1 LAKPI
6 NEQILK
12 FGRNEV
18 EIEISKSI
26 IKCST
31 SLGIELDNIQIQTLT
46 EDLID
51 VYKWDSIED
60 IQICL
65 RNGRQGKYGTTY
77 NKLNMVIIQDWMSKH
92 LEEKAIAREH
102 QYNEIKKHTWES
114 KEEYMEKAL
123 ESSKQQTEDFIKE
136 KEAEKENHRAR
147 NEFYKWRLNYI
158 KNANPEG
165 TIKK

>member
-1 LAKPI
+1 MIAASI
-6 NEQILK
+6 N
-12 FGRNEV
+12 
-18 EIEISKSI
+18 
-26 IKCST
+26 KCAEG
-31 SLGIELDNIQIQTLT
+31 LGIDLSNYQIQVLT

-65 RNGRQGKYGTTY
+65 RNGRQGKYGPTY

-102 QYNEIKKHTWES
+102 QYNESKKHTWES

-136 KEAEKENHRAR
+136 KEAEKKESQS
-147 NEFYKWRLNYI
+147 EK
-158 KNANPEG
+158 
-165 TIKK
+165 